1 MNLFVGREHVEN
13 ELVDPIREG
22 EGETNRENS
31 TDTYKLPCAKQMASG
46 KLLITQGAPLD
57 VL

>member
-1 MNLFVGREHVEN
+1 MNLFVGREHIEN
-13 ELVDPIREG
+13 GLVDPIGEG

-31 TDTYKLPCAKQMASG
+31 TDKYKLPCVKQMASG
-46 KLLITQGAPLD
+46 KLLITQGAQLE